1 MINKLVWE
9 NLKQRWVRT
18 VLSAL
23 LVSLQVAA
31 ILTLV
36 GLSRGLLADSAERLT
51 GTGADI
57 ILKPGGASFSFSVG
71 QVNEKFVSYVAGQPH
86 VADAVGVLNVP
97 TGQLLTTLNGV
108 NLEAFRKMSGGFR
121 FLAGGAPTTPDGLI
135 IDNYYAQEH
144 KLRVGQPCTLL
155 NHTWT
160 VTGIIQSGV
169 LGRLVVQ
176 LQRLQDLTGNANPA
190 RVSEVFVKL
199 DNPAETNQEVTTL
212 NHLLEGNLTA
222 YSLREFVS
230 LFTINNIPA
239 LKSFINVMIGIVVIV
254 ALLVVFLSMYM
265 AVIERTREIGILKAL
280 GAKPRTVLDILI
292 REALV
297 LAIAGWVMGIAL
309 SYAAKTLIMSLVPAS
324 LQVVAVPDWWP
335 RAGAIVV
342 TGALIGAIYPG
353 WKAARQDAIEALAY
367 E

>member
-1 MINKLVWE
+1 MINKLVLE

-18 VLSAL
+18 LLSAL

-36 GLSRGLLADSAERLT
+36 GLSQGLLADSSQRLS

-57 ILKPGGASFSFSVG
+57 ILKPGGATFSFSVG
-71 QVNEKFVSYVAGQPH
+71 QVNEKYVAFVARQPH
-86 VADAVGVLNVP
+86 VKQVIGVLNVP
-97 TGQLLTTLNGV
+97 TGQLITTLNGV
-108 NLEAFRKMSGGFR
+108 DFDAFTKMSGGFR
-121 FLAGGAPTTPDGLI
+121 FLAGGLPQMPDGLI
-135 IDNYYAQEH
+135 VDTYYAQEH
-144 KLRVGQPCTLL
+144 KLRVGQTYKLL
-155 NHTWT
+155 NHDWT
-160 VTGIIQSGV
+160 ITGIIQSGV

-176 LQRLQDLTGNANPA
+176 LHRLQDLTGNASPA
-190 RVSEVFVKL
+190 RVSELFVKV
-199 DNPAETNQEVTTL
+199 DNPAEVNGDVKTL
-212 NHLLEGNLTA
+212 NDTLHGDLTA
-222 YSLREFVS
+222 ISMREFVS

-239 LKSFINVMIGIVVIV
+239 LRSFITVMIGVVVLV

-280 GAKPRTVLDILI
+280 GAKPITILDILV

-297 LAIAGWVMGIAL
+297 LAIAGWFIGIAL
-309 SYAAKTLIMSLVPAS
+309 SFGAKALIMTLVPAS

-342 TGALIGAIYPG
+342 FGALLGAIYPG
-353 WKAARQDAIEALAY
+353 WKASRQDAVEALAY